1 LTKVTLSSTLIIS
14 PLILHLGVIRP
25 SFILREKETR
35 EVQKKLEGS
44 KLLLILSLILVN
56 LEVSE
61 GVGVFGSSDDS
72 VYERKSRYIYI
83 YKWTDRRK
91 FSKEFFFKCFL
102 VKYLRYRLENGI

>member
-1 LTKVTLSSTLIIS
+1 MQCIAHRTTQATPPLTKVTLSSTLINS
-14 PLILHLGVIRP
+14 PLVLRLIR
-25 SFILREKETR
+25 SYSLKAR

-72 VYERKSRYIYI
+72 VYERKSRYIEI
-83 YKWTDRRK
+83 
-91 FSKEFFFKCFL
+91 
-102 VKYLRYRLENGI
+102 N